1 MKSEIRSDTIS
12 SLSTRVHKN
21 GYKDY
26 LKFMRLTKV
35 RNFVDAEITF
45 DFPVTALVGPNG
57 SGKTTVLGAAGLLYK
72 DVPPRR
78 FFAKSGRYDNSMK
91 DWKIEYSALSESE
104 KSRTTTTRTVNF
116 HRARW
121 NRDGL
126 NRSVKII
133 GIDRTLPA
141 TERTNLSNYIGNTV
155 EGIEER
161 ELSRST
167 IEAVQKILGK
177 SADKYLTIS
186 SNKAKSSIFAMKD
199 DGHPEKGYSEFH
211 FGAGEASTIRIVSEI
226 EEAPEQ
232 CLILIE
238 EIENGLHPVATRRL
252 VEYLIDVA
260 KRKSSQVI
268 FTTHSNAALFPLPDN
283 AVWSCYNGKL
293 QQGKLDVEAL
303 RTLTGE
309 ISCEAAVFTEDNFGS
324 LLAEITLRSLIPKGI
339 RFNSIAIHALGGAN
353 PAYDHVKFHNSDPTS
368 SFPAIAF
375 LDGDKKNANDV
386 PQIYVELA
394 EFEDKAAYIVF
405 GPGESH
411 PETAIIDDISENL
424 TTNKN
429 LLGRL
434 SMMLCFFEQQSR
446 VKKAIETRKYTN
458 RDPHLIFAQ
467 IGEDLN
473 LLPEETVA
481 RAFITLWC
489 DAFPEKVAEI
499 WKPALNLLPFNSP
512 KTESNMS

>member
-1 MKSEIRSDTIS
+1 M
-12 SLSTRVHKN
+12 
-21 GYKDY
+21 
-26 LKFMRLTKV
+26 
-35 RNFVDAEITF
+35 
-45 DFPVTALVGPNG
+45 P
-57 SGKTTVLGAAGLLYK
+57 
-72 DVPPRR
+72 
-78 FFAKSGRYDNSMK
+78 
-91 DWKIEYSALSESE
+91 
-104 KSRTTTTRTVNF
+104 
-116 HRARW
+116 
-121 NRDGL
+121 
-126 NRSVKII
+126 
-133 GIDRTLPA
+133 
-141 TERTNLSNYIGNTV
+141 
-155 EGIEER
+155 
-161 ELSRST
+161 
-167 IEAVQKILGK
+167 
-177 SADKYLTIS
+177 
-186 SNKAKSSIFAMKD
+186 
-199 DGHPEKGYSEFH
+199 H
-211 FGAGEASTIRIVSEI
+211 FS
-226 EEAPEQ
+226 
-232 CLILIE
+232 
-238 EIENGLHPVATRRL
+238 
-252 VEYLIDVA
+252 
-260 KRKSSQVI
+260 
-268 FTTHSNAALFPLPDN
+268 PLPDN

-386 PQIYVELA
+386 PQIYVEIA